1 MPPVNDWESDG
12 GRMENSPA
20 YDPVRLLAWKVLQEV
35 ERSSSF
41 ADLALDRAFIESPD
55 LRPLDRAMISEMV
68 LGTLRWQG
76 RLDTY
81 LQHALK
87 LRGKKIEPRLMHL
100 LRLGAYQILFMDRV
114 PESAAVNE
122 SVRLAKVLFKSEK
135 ITGFVN
141 ALLRSVTRNQDRDLF
156 PPFAEQPIEHISQA
170 FSHPSWL
177 VERWVK
183 EFGPETARSLCAAN
197 NRKPPF
203 AVRTNTLRI
212 TREELHRRMGE
223 EGISSQPTSF
233 SPEGLLLKKS
243 PVLAEERLFQEGLYF
258 VQDESSQ
265 VVSHLLS
272 PQPGERIL
280 DVCAAPGGKTT
291 HLAQLMKNQGEITAL
306 ELHRSK
312 VKLIEENCRRLG
324 ITIVRA
330 IERDASQ
337 PLPFPD
343 GEAFD
348 RILLDAPCT
357 GLGILHRNP
366 EAKWRRKP
374 EDIARLSRTQ
384 KALLDNVSSWLKS
397 GGSLVYSTCTMTPE
411 ENDGVV
417 NSFLETHPKFQREGL
432 REVLPEG
439 FRPLVDPQGFYRT
452 YPEWAISESNRM
464 DGFFAARLKKT

>member
-1 MPPVNDWESDG
+1 MTGDN
-12 GRMENSPA
+12 RMGNSPP
-20 YDPVRLLAWKVLQEV
+20 YDPVRLLAWKILQEM

-41 ADLALDRAFIESPD
+41 ADLAFDRAFIESPD
-55 LRPLDRAMISEMV
+55 MRPLDRAMISEMV
-68 LGTLRWQG
+68 LGTLRWRG
-76 RLDTY
+76 RLDTH

-87 LRGKKIEPRLMHL
+87 SRGKKIEPRLLHL

-122 SVRLAKVLFKSEK
+122 SVRLAKVLFKNEK

-141 ALLRSVTRNQDRDLF
+141 ALLRSVIRNQDRDLF
-156 PPFAEQPIEHISQA
+156 PPFPERPVEHITQA

-183 EFGPETARSLCAAN
+183 EFGPETARNLCAAN

-203 AVRTNTLRI
+203 AVRTNTLKI
-212 TREELHRRMGE
+212 TREELHRRLGE
-223 EGISSQPTSF
+223 ADLSSQPTFF
-233 SPEGLLLKKS
+233 SPEGLLLRKS

-265 VVSHLLS
+265 VVPHLLS

-280 DVCAAPGGKTT
+280 DACAAPGGKTT
-291 HLAQLMKNQGEITAL
+291 HLAQLMEDRGEILAL
-306 ELHRSK
+306 ELHGSR

-324 ITIVRA
+324 ITIVRV
-330 IERDASQ
+330 IEADASQ
-337 PLPFPD
+337 SLPFPP
-343 GEAFD
+343 GETFD

-374 EDIARLSRTQ
+374 EDIARLAQFQ
-384 KALLDNVSSWLKS
+384 KSLLDNVSSWLKP

-417 NSFLETHPKFQREGL
+417 NSFLETHPKFRLENL
-432 REVLPEG
+432 REALPAG
-439 FRPLVDPQGFYRT
+439 LCPLVDSQGFYRT
-452 YPEWAISESNRM
+452 YPEGVIPESNRM
-464 DGFFAARLKKT
+464 DGFFAARLKNT

>member
-1 MPPVNDWESDG
+1 MRGDRVG
-12 GRMENSPA
+12 NSPS
-20 YDPVRLLAWKVLQEV
+20 YDPVRLLAWKILQDMD
-35 ERSSSF
+35 RFSSF

-87 LRGKKIEPRLMHL
+87 TRDKKIEPRLMHL

-141 ALLRSVTRNQDRDLF
+141 ALLRSVSRDQDRDLF

-183 EFGPETARSLCAAN
+183 EFGAETARSLCAAN

-203 AVRTNTLRI
+203 AVRTNTLKI
-212 TREELHRRMGE
+212 TREELHRRLGE
-223 EGISSQPTSF
+223 ARISSQLTSF

-265 VVSHLLS
+265 VVPHLLS
-272 PQPGERIL
+272 PRPGERVL

-291 HLAQLMKNQGEITAL
+291 HLAQLMENRGEILAL

-330 IERDASQ
+330 VERDASQ
-337 PLPFPD
+337 PLPFPW
-343 GEAFD
+343 GETFD
-348 RILLDAPCT
+348 RVLLDAPCT

-374 EDIARLSRTQ
+374 EDVVRLSQVQRS
-384 KALLDNVSSWLKS
+384 LLDSVSSWLKP
-397 GGSLVYSTCTMTPE
+397 GGTLVYSTCTMTPE

-417 NSFLETHPKFQREGL
+417 HSFLESHPEFRPEDL
-432 REVLPEG
+432 REVLPAG
-439 FRPLVDPQGFYRT
+439 LRPLVDSQGFYRT
-452 YPEWAISESNRM
+452 YPEGVIREPNRM

>member
-1 MPPVNDWESDG
+1 MG
-12 GRMENSPA
+12 NSPP
-20 YDPVRLLAWKVLQEV
+20 YDPVRLLAWKILQEI

-41 ADLALDRAFIESPD
+41 ADVALDRAFIESPD
-55 LRPLDRAMISEMV
+55 LRPLDRATISEMV
-68 LGTLRWQG
+68 LGTLRWRG
-76 RLDTY
+76 RLDTH
-81 LQHALK
+81 LQHTLK
-87 LRGKKIEPRLMHL
+87 ARGKKIEPRLLHL

-122 SVRLAKVLFKSEK
+122 SVRLAKVLFKNEK

-141 ALLRSVTRNQDRDLF
+141 GLLRSVIRNKDRDLF
-156 PPFAEQPIEHISQA
+156 PPFAERPIEHISQA

-177 VERWVK
+177 VERWVR
-183 EFGPETARSLCAAN
+183 EFGPETARILCAAN

-203 AVRTNTLRI
+203 AVRTNTLKI
-212 TREELHRRMGE
+212 TREELHRRMAE
-223 EGISSQPTSF
+223 EGLSSQPTFF
-233 SPEGLLLKKS
+233 SPEGLFLKKS
-243 PVLAEERLFQEGLYF
+243 PLLAEERLFQDGLYF

-272 PQPGERIL
+272 PHPGERIL
-280 DVCAAPGGKTT
+280 DACAAPGGKTT
-291 HLAQLMKNQGEITAL
+291 HLAQLMENRGEIIAL
-306 ELHRSK
+306 ELHGFK
-312 VKLIEENCRRLG
+312 VKRIEENCRRLG

-330 IERDASQ
+330 VEGDVSQ
-337 PLPFPD
+337 SLPFPP
-343 GEAFD
+343 GESFD

-384 KALLDNVSSWLKS
+384 MALLDNVSSWLKS

-417 NSFLETHPKFQREGL
+417 STFLETHPKFRREDL
-432 REVLPEG
+432 REVLPAG
-439 FRPLVDPQGFYRT
+439 LRPLVDSQGFFRT
-452 YPEWAISESNRM
+452 YPGWVIPESNRM

>member
-1 MPPVNDWESDG
+1 MGNPP
-12 GRMENSPA
+12 P
-20 YDPVRLLAWKVLQEV
+20 YDPVRLLAWKILQEV

-41 ADLALDRAFIESPD
+41 VDLALDRAFSESPD

-76 RLDTY
+76 RLDTH

-87 LRGKKIEPRLMHL
+87 ARGKKIEPRLLHL
-100 LRLGAYQILFMDRV
+100 LRLGSYQILFMDRV

-122 SVRLAKVLFKSEK
+122 SVRLAKVLFKNEK

-141 ALLRSVTRNQDRDLF
+141 ALLRSVIRNRDRDLF
-156 PPFAEQPIEHISQA
+156 PPFSERPVEHITQA

-177 VERWVK
+177 AERWVK
-183 EFGPETARSLCAAN
+183 EFGPETARNLCAAN

-203 AVRTNTLRI
+203 AIRTNTLKI
-212 TREELHRRMGE
+212 TREELQRRLGE
-223 EGISSQPTSF
+223 THISSQPVSF

-243 PVLAEERLFQEGLYF
+243 PPLAEERLFQEGLYF

-265 VVSHLLS
+265 VVPHLLS

-280 DVCAAPGGKTT
+280 DACAAPGGKTT
-291 HLAQLMKNQGEITAL
+291 HLAQLMGDRGEILAL
-306 ELHRSK
+306 ELHGSK

-330 IERDASQ
+330 TEGDVSQ
-337 PLPFPD
+337 SPPFPP
-343 GEAFD
+343 GETFD

-374 EDIARLSRTQ
+374 EDIARLSRAQ
-384 KALLDNVSSWLKS
+384 KSLLDNVSSWLKP
-397 GGSLVYSTCTMTPE
+397 GGTLVYSTCTMTPE
-411 ENDGVV
+411 ENDAVV
-417 NSFLETHPKFQREGL
+417 NSFLETHPQFRLDNL
-432 REVLPEG
+432 REVLPAG
-439 FRPLVDPQGFYRT
+439 LHPLVDSQGFYRT
-452 YPEWAISESNRM
+452 YPEWVIPESYRM
-464 DGFFAARLKKT
+464 DGFFGARLRKA

>member
-1 MPPVNDWESDG
+1 MG
-12 GRMENSPA
+12 NSPA
-20 YDPVRLLAWKVLQEV
+20 YDPVRMLAWKILQEM

-68 LGTLRWQG
+68 LGTLRWQA
-76 RLDTY
+76 RLDTH

-87 LRGKKIEPRLMHL
+87 TRGKNIEPRLLHL

-135 ITGFVN
+135 VTGFVN
-141 ALLRSVTRNQDRDLF
+141 ALLRSVIRNKDQDLF
-156 PPFAEQPIEHISQA
+156 PPFPERPVEHLIQA

-183 EFGPETARSLCAAN
+183 EFGAETARDLCAAN

-203 AVRTNTLRI
+203 AVRTNTLKT
-212 TREELHRRMGE
+212 TREELHRRLAE
-223 EGISSQPTSF
+223 AHLSSQPTSF
-233 SPEGLLLKKS
+233 SPEGLILRKS
-243 PVLAEERLFQEGLYF
+243 PSLPGERLFQEGLYF

-265 VVSHLLS
+265 VVAHLLS
-272 PQPGERIL
+272 PLPGERVL

-291 HLAQLMKNQGEITAL
+291 HLAQLMGNRGEITAL

-337 PLPFPD
+337 PLPFPW
-343 GEAFD
+343 GESFD

-374 EDIARLSRTQ
+374 EDVLRLSRTQ
-384 KALLDNVSSWLKS
+384 KALLDNISSWLKA
-397 GGSLVYSTCTMTPE
+397 GGTLVYSTCTMTPE

-417 NSFLETHPKFQREGL
+417 NSFLETHPKFRKENL
-432 REVLPEG
+432 RETVPAGL
-439 FRPLVDPQGFYRT
+439 RPLVDSQGFYRT
-452 YPEWAISESNRM
+452 YPERVIPDSNRM
-464 DGFFAARLKKT
+464 DGFFAARLRRG

>member
-1 MPPVNDWESDG
+1 LGNPP
-12 GRMENSPA
+12 P
-20 YDPVRLLAWKVLQEV
+20 YDPVRLLAWKILQEV

-41 ADLALDRAFIESPD
+41 VDLALDRAFSESPD

-76 RLDTY
+76 RLDTH

-87 LRGKKIEPRLMHL
+87 ARGKKIEPRLLHL
-100 LRLGAYQILFMDRV
+100 LRLGSYQILFMDRV

-122 SVRLAKVLFKSEK
+122 SVRLAKVLFKNEK

-141 ALLRSVTRNQDRDLF
+141 ALLRSVIRNRDRDLF
-156 PPFAEQPIEHISQA
+156 PPFSERPVEHITQA

-177 VERWVK
+177 AERWVK
-183 EFGPETARSLCAAN
+183 EFGPETARNLCAAN

-203 AVRTNTLRI
+203 AIRTNTLKI
-212 TREELHRRMGE
+212 TREELQRRLGE
-223 EGISSQPTSF
+223 THISSQPVSF

-243 PVLAEERLFQEGLYF
+243 PPLAEERLFQEGLYF

-265 VVSHLLS
+265 VVPHLLS

-280 DVCAAPGGKTT
+280 DACAAPGGKTT
-291 HLAQLMKNQGEITAL
+291 HLAQLMGDRGEILAL
-306 ELHRSK
+306 ELHGSK

-330 IERDASQ
+330 TEGDVSQ
-337 PLPFPD
+337 SPPFPP
-343 GEAFD
+343 GETFD

-374 EDIARLSRTQ
+374 EDIARLSRAQ
-384 KALLDNVSSWLKS
+384 KSLLDNVSSWLKP
-397 GGSLVYSTCTMTPE
+397 GGTLVYSTCTMTPE
-411 ENDGVV
+411 ENDAVV
-417 NSFLETHPKFQREGL
+417 NSFLETHPQFRLDNL
-432 REVLPEG
+432 REVLPAG
-439 FRPLVDPQGFYRT
+439 LHPLVDSQGFYRT
-452 YPEWAISESNRM
+452 YPEWVIPESYRM
-464 DGFFAARLKKT
+464 DGFFGARLRKA